1 MLYLDL
7 VMISLYAGGAAR
19 LSRSGAEGGDIMVR
33 NVCVGSE
40 NISRN
45 WNLDQLKANK
55 GKVRDEFD
63 PLA

>member
-7 VMISLYAGGAAR
+7 VMISLYAGGAVM
-19 LSRSGAEGGDIMVR
+19 LSRSGAEGGDIMEKF
-33 NVCVGSE
+33 VGSE
-40 NISRN
+40 NISSK
-45 WNLDQLKANK
+45 WNLDQLKGHK